1 MLTNVQYNK
10 TGVIREVIGLK
21 ESNSLAEGTATQNQC
36 LTSNVQT
43 RKPMRWR
50 PIIIKTRG
58 SICSLHGSQPRVK
71 YV

>member
-10 TGVIREVIGLK
+10 TGVIREEHGLK
-21 ESNSLAEGTATQNQC
+21 ESSWPAEGTTEQNQC
-36 LTSNVQT
+36 LPSNAQA

-50 PIIIKTRG
+50 PIIIKMRG
-58 SICSLHGSQPRVK
+58 SICSLHGSQPRLK